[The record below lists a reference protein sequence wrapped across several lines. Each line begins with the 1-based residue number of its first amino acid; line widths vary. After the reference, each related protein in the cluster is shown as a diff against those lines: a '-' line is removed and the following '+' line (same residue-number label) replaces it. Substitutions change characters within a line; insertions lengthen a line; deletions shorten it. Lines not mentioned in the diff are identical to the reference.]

1 MVHLC
6 LEAGLMRSVLTL
18 IALATLSLGACA
30 KPAATEAG
38 QDAAARSAPSS
49 AALKPAAPQAGTA
62 DARAVE
68 AIKKINSQLVVDRVG
83 PAPFPG
89 YREVIVA
96 GTTAYVSDDGKYLLQ
111 GSVFDMTQ
119 KQDLSEKSMDAF
131 RKELLATA
139 PASERIV
146 FAPANPK
153 YTVSVF
159 TDYECGYCRKLH
171 SEIAAYNKAGIAVE
185 YLAFP
190 RMGMASEDAE
200 VMANIWCATDRNKAL
215 TDAKNGKLP
224 AKRRCTSPVAKHY
237 AMGQRAGLKGT
248 PMIIAAN
255 GQAAPGYLSPADLVQ
270 WLEAVSK

>member
-1 MVHLC
+1 
-6 LEAGLMRSVLTL
+6 MRSVLTL
-18 IALATLSLGACA
+18 LALASLSLSACA
-30 KPAATEAG
+30 KPAASSEA
-38 QDAAARSAPSS
+38 
-49 AALKPAAPQAGTA
+49 AAPQAQQAPVTAALKSAEPAAGSA

-68 AIKKINSQLVVDRVG
+68 AIKKINPQLVVDRVG
-83 PAPFPG
+83 PAPMPG
-89 YREVIVA
+89 FREVIVA

-111 GSVFDMTQ
+111 GSVFDMT
-119 KQDLSEKSMDAF
+119 KKADLSEASMNTF
-131 RKELLATA
+131 RKALLATA
-139 PASERIV
+139 PQAERIV

-171 SEIAAYNKAGIAVE
+171 SDIAAYNKAGIAVE

-190 RMGMASEDAE
+190 RMGMASEDAT
-200 VMANIWCATDRNKAL
+200 VMANIWCSADRKKAL

-224 AKRRCTSPVAKHY
+224 PNSRCTSPVAKHY

-255 GQAAPGYLSPADLVQ
+255 GAAAPGYLSPSDLLQ
-270 WLEAVSK
+270 WLDAVSK

>member
-1 MVHLC
+1 MTLYGS
-6 LEAGLMRSVLTL
+6 GLMRNSLTL
-18 IALATLSLGACA
+18 FVLATLSLGACA
-30 KPAATEAG
+30 KPAASG
-38 QDAAARSAPSS
+38 AAQSSTPAPP
-49 AALKPAAPQAGTA
+49 APMVAEMKPAAPAAGTA

-68 AIKKINSQLVVDRVG
+68 AVKKINSQLVVDRVG

-111 GSVFDMTQ
+111 GSVFDMTR
-119 KQDLSEKSMDAF
+119 KQDLSERSMDAF

-139 PASERIV
+139 PKSERIV

-200 VMANIWCATDRNKAL
+200 IMADIWCATDRNKAL

-224 AKRRCTSPVAKHY
+224 ARKRCTSPVAKHY
-237 AMGQRAGLKGT
+237 SMGQRAGLKGT

-255 GQAAPGYLSPADLVQ
+255 GQAAPGYLAPADLLQ
-270 WLEAVSK
+270 WLQSVSK